1 MNSKVKAGALVLG
14 VVLSVLLSGCSS
26 ESSKVSKACALVEK
40 GSEGI
45 KANDPLYT
53 ADYQEA
59 ADILKG
65 LAVKDP
71 KYRGAFCPSRCLP
84 REQPVGPA
92 GRAAFRRAL
101 REPQRGERQ
110 VPGARNLC
118 RRCMVQRYCRD

>member
-14 VVLSVLLSGCSS
+14 VALSVLLSGCSS

-40 GSEGI
+40 GSEGL
-45 KANDPLYT
+45 KAKDPLYT

-71 KYRGAFCPSRCLP
+71 KYSDPY
-84 REQPVGPA
+84 
-92 GRAAFRRAL
+92 RAALLWAA
-101 REPQRGERQ
+101 G
-110 VPGARNLC
+110 GNLNISDLDLLITLETLC
-118 RRCMVQRYCRD
+118 SPDEEKSE